1 MRQNALT
8 RALLTLALAAGVVGW
23 PAFGAKFE
31 PQPGPAKGNHPPVR
45 PGTRAPVTRPNQD
58 HLQQWMEHHQN
69 QPLPQ
74 QLRDLESE
82 PGFHDLPPQV
92 QQRYRDRLIQL
103 NSMNPQQRDRMLE
116 RNEALERLSPPERQQ
131 YRSAVQEFASMPP
144 DRRRLM
150 ARAVIDLRM
159 MPPDQ
164 RMAILNSDR
173 FRGQFSNSERATLAN
188 LLAVEPYYAGPP
200 Q

>member
-1 MRQNALT
+1 MRHNASIRACLT
-8 RALLTLALAAGVVGW
+8 VALAAGVMVSH
-23 PAFGAKFE
+23 AFGSRLE
-31 PQPGPAKGNHPPVR
+31 PQPGAKGNHTPAR
-45 PGTRAPVTRPNQD
+45 PGVRTPATRPNQD

-69 QPLPQ
+69 KPVQQ
-74 QLRDLESE
+74 QLHDLESE

-103 NSMNPQQRDRMLE
+103 NNMNPQQRDRILE

-131 YRSAVQEFASMPP
+131 YRSAVQDFATMPP

-150 ARAVIDLRM
+150 ARAVIDLRT

-164 RMAILNSDR
+164 RQAILNSDR
-173 FRGQFSNSERATLAN
+173 FRGQFSESERSTLAN
-188 LLAVEPYYAGPP
+188 LLAVEPYAAAPP